1 MLFFSILIKLEFK
14 GNLCFWY
21 CRLYVQIKIYIICL
35 WLGIVD
41 FDFVNFNGIR
51 NIKEL
56 ELNVLLQKNYYF
68 VKFFW
73 EIINNYFID
82 VFGVVV
88 LLYDG

>member
-1 MLFFSILIKLEFK
+1 MFLVQYRYKYI
-14 GNLCFWY
+14 
-21 CRLYVQIKIYIICL
+21 LYVCL
-35 WLGIVD
+35 LGIVD